1 MEDQPKA
8 VFIQSLIIGAY
19 FGILN
24 IIIALLLYIFRV
36 NMVNITFSIIYFIF
50 NIGISIL
57 FFVYGMKYIRDNY
70 LNGVI
75 SYGYKFLIGL
85 IIGLISA
92 WIGGILSVA
101 LYVYYDP
108 GFIAE
113 QIDKL
118 IIKFED
124 LGMDETV
131 VFKQEQKLKDSFTLI
146 GQIKTI
152 FIRTPIFI
160 IILSLIIS
168 VFVKKEKETGTNQM
182 L

>member
-1 MEDQPKA
+1 MENKSKA
-8 VFIQSLIIGAY
+8 VFIQSLKIGAY

-36 NMVNITFSIIYFIF
+36 NMMSIVFSIVYFII
-50 NIGISIL
+50 NMGITI
-57 FFVYGMKYIRDNY
+57 FFFIYGMKYIRDNY
-70 LNGVI
+70 LDGVI

-92 WIGGILSVA
+92 WIAGILSIM

-108 GFIAE
+108 GYISD

-118 IIKFED
+118 IIKFEE

-131 VFKQEQKLKDSFTLI
+131 IFKQEQKLKDSFTLN
-146 GQIKTI
+146 GQIKTLLI
-152 FIRTPIFI
+152 KVPVFEIV
-160 IILSLIIS
+160 LSLIIS
-168 VFVKKEKETGTNQM
+168 AFVKKEKNIGTDHM